1 MEKPTYLKNSTGI
14 TGIIT
19 EDDASPIQILR
30 WAERGLGSADKR
42 HFPRKSSEKSKGKL
56 EYQFLQKASQN
67 ERWQQIQYQGQ
78 LG

>member
-1 MEKPTYLKNSTGI
+1 MEKPTNLKNSSGI

-19 EDDASPIQILR
+19 EDDASSIKILR
-30 WAERGLGSADKR
+30 WAERDLRSLDK
-42 HFPRKSSEKSKGKL
+42 HNFPRESSKEPEGKL
-56 EYQFLQKASQN
+56 EYQFLQKASQD

>member
-19 EDDASPIQILR
+19 EDDASTIQILR
-30 WAERGLGSADKR
+30 WAERGLGLADKH
-42 HFPRKSSEKSKGKL
+42 HFPRESSKKSEGKL
-56 EYQFLQKASQN
+56 EHQFLQKASQD
-67 ERWQQIQYQGQ
+67 ERWKQIQYQGQ